1 MILSLKNNLSY
12 KTELGS
18 DPSGNIT
25 RIDNVLNGIET
36 RLSSVENNLEDTKKN
51 YESAKKEIEKPFPQE
66 EELKT
71 KSKRLDE
78 LNIKLNL
85 NNKDKEIIVLTDLF
99 GGSVNNEFLQYINQD
114 HVYLVA
120 GLNLPLLIELVS
132 RLDAEVQTTVLI
144 QQVLTDSKKM
154 IQFCNE
160 RINQEI
166 EEDEF

>member
-1 MILSLKNNLSY
+1 
-12 KTELGS
+12 
-18 DPSGNIT
+18 
-25 RIDNVLNGIET
+25 
-36 RLSSVENNLEDTKKN
+36 
-51 YESAKKEIEKPFPQE
+51 
-66 EELKT
+66 
-71 KSKRLDE
+71 
-78 LNIKLNL
+78 
-85 NNKDKEIIVLTDLF
+85 
-99 GGSVNNEFLQYINQD
+99 LQYNNQD

-132 RLDAEVQTTVLI
+132 QLDAEVETTVLI

>member
-1 MILSLKNNLSY
+1 MDREIILASHGKFASGILDSLELIYGKNHS
-12 KTELGS
+12 
-18 DPSGNIT
+18 IT
-25 RIDNVLNGIET
+25 VLDCYTDENFDLAET
-36 RLSSVENNLEDTKKN
+36 VRQLFMR
-51 YESAKKEIEKPFPQE
+51 Y
-66 EELKT
+66 
-71 KSKRLDE
+71 
-78 LNIKLNL
+78 
-85 NNKDKEIIVLTDLF
+85 KDKEIIVLTDLF

-132 RLDAEVQTTVLI
+132 RLDAEVETTVFI

-160 RINQEI
+160 RINQKI